1 MPLPAS
7 RYIRTGD
14 PAPCAGAERFVLP
27 SQAWRDLPGALRADP
42 ALDFIALW
50 ADPTHVH
57 ALFGAAS
64 PLIAS
69 VPVEA
74 GLYGALSPARPG
86 AALFERAIADL
97 WGHQAADGVDARPWL
112 DHGAWTALRP
122 MADRPA
128 PNTPTPE
135 IPEFHPVPPGS
146 AACVHGPLATGVT
159 DAPAAWQIAT
169 SGGRVT
175 QIEAR
180 GGYGHRGV
188 LSVMRGRSPAAA
200 ARIAARISG
209 AATVAHATAFARACE
224 AALNV
229 LVPPRAQALR
239 TVLGAIERI
248 AMALH
253 DAAALDA
260 SPTSMQ
266 ARERVLQAC
275 AATLGHRLSM
285 DAVVPGGLGADLSQD
300 AARLLDAVLDTIP
313 RLADSGF
320 TGLGRLP
327 VAEALALGVPGAA
340 GRASGRLDPTTPG
353 APLDAAGDVA
363 ARVRLR
369 AAALDADVALAR
381 ETLAILPEGPVLA
394 PLPAVSGEGL
404 GFAKG
409 PNGRVWH
416 WARLHGGIVAASF
429 AIDPAWLLLPAMERA
444 GQGASPEL
452 LPAIAASFGL
462 HLAGMEL

>member
-1 MPLPAS
+1 MTLPAS
-7 RYIRTGD
+7 RFIRTGV
-14 PAPCAGAERFVLP
+14 PAPCAGAERFVLS
-27 SQAWRDLPGALRADP
+27 SQAWRDLPAALRADP
-42 ALDFIALW
+42 ALDLIALW
-50 ADPTHVH
+50 ADPGHVH

-86 AALFERAIADL
+86 AALFERAVADL

-135 IPEFHPVPPGS
+135 IPEFHPAPPGS
-146 AACVHGPLATGVT
+146 AARTHGPLGNGIV
-159 DAPAAWQIAT
+159 DAPAAWHLAT
-169 SGGRVT
+169 VSGRIT
-175 QIEAR
+175 QVEAR
-180 GGYGHRGV
+180 GGFGHRGV
-188 LSVMRGRSPAAA
+188 LSVMRSRSPTAAA
-200 ARIAARISG
+200 CIAARISG

-229 LVPPRAQALR
+229 LVSPRAQALR
-239 TVLGAIERI
+239 TLLGAVERV

-253 DAAALDA
+253 DAATLDA
-260 SPTSMQ
+260 SSALMQ

-275 AATLGHRLSM
+275 TETLGHRLLM
-285 DAVVPGGLGADLSQD
+285 DVVVPGGLNADLSLD
-300 AARLLDAVLDTIP
+300 AARLLDAMLDTVP
-313 RLADSGF
+313 SLPGSGIA
-320 TGLGRLP
+320 GQGRLP
-327 VAEALALGVPGAA
+327 VAEALALGVPGLA

-369 AAALDADVALAR
+369 AAACDADVALAR
-381 ETLAILPEGPVLA
+381 ETLALLPEGPVLV
-394 PLPAVSGEGL
+394 PLPTASGEGL

-409 PNGRVWH
+409 PYGRVWH
-416 WARLHGGIVAASF
+416 WARLQGGIIAASF
-429 AIDPAWLLLPAMERA
+429 AVDPAWLLLPAVERA
-444 GQGASPEL
+444 GQGAPAAM